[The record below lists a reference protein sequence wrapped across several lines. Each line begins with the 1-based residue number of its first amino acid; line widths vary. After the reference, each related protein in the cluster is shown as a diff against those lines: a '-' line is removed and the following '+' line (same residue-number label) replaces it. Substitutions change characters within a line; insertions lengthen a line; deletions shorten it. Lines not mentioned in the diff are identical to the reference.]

1 MKQEGQPRWPRCKS
15 TPSTLSTHIM
25 ANVVTR
31 LKWKKAIQ
39 SKVFSKTWQPAYAPK
54 VVRKERVCKESK
66 ERLTSYKKT
75 KHTTRNM
82 TLAPGYNRRPTQSSA
97 RCSLCQVSHL
107 ILLRASG
114 SLASIELAATLT
126 LLLILGFFIWTDGR
140 FVIGVDVTSSL
151 LELHARAGPIAHP
164 RCALLSDAFSSMD
177 DRKKLKV
184 KLARSA
190 KFYYIYIFI
199 YLVLGWRFGWVP
211 LNGGGFIIINNTHI
225 SSWCASNAG
234 NAMYIQALFLYIM
247 IVCFYFILYLSILF
261 FFLGGVV
268 L

>member
-1 MKQEGQPRWPRCKS
+1 
-15 TPSTLSTHIM
+15 
-25 ANVVTR
+25 
-31 LKWKKAIQ
+31 
-39 SKVFSKTWQPAYAPK
+39 
-54 VVRKERVCKESK
+54 
-66 ERLTSYKKT
+66 
-75 KHTTRNM
+75 M

-114 SLASIELAATLT
+114 SLASIELAVTLT

-190 KFYYIYIFI
+190 KFYYSGV
-199 YLVLGWRFGWVP
+199 YLYLFGTRVAVTQP

-247 IVCFYFILYLSILF
+247 IVFILFYSLLINT